1 MLAMTL
7 IIASTSSL
15 FGQSPS
21 DLYFIGTPKYN
32 PETYETPAGFTKLGA
47 HSVTGQIVNVA
58 VFFAWSRAQDYSLA
72 MLPIRDGENPR
83 TLDLPISE
91 LKRLQLIDIEQLVSV
106 KTKEQAQDWFQKN
119 HRNPK
124 VWVIDR
130 SEFYK
135 SSPSLQENDRM
146 ILREV
151 RLHPKLLPFTEPVT
165 LTIE

>member
-32 PETYETPAGFTKLGA
+32 PETYETLAGFTKFGI
-47 HSVTGQIVNVA
+47 HSSTGEILNISA
-58 VFFAWSRAQDYSLA
+58 FSAWSRAQNYSLA
-72 MLPIRDGENPR
+72 MLSVRNGENPK
-83 TLDLPISE
+83 TVDLPISE
-91 LKRLQLIDIEQLVSV
+91 LDRLQPIDIEQFVSV